1 MRESSGEPFVIN
13 ICDSDSPERVMIIII
28 GLVILVAADASG
40 H

>member
-1 MRESSGEPFVIN
+1 MRESSGEPSVIN
-13 ICDSDSPERVMIIII
+13 IYDSDSPERVMIMIF